1 MIHLNLKSYY
11 VFIILYICPPY
22 DNYSS
27 TGLAKILL
35 DCREKPEW
43 TSWPTQYY
51 ILLFPLATYLLCDVW

>member
-35 DCREKPEW
+35 DCIEKPE
-43 TSWPTQYY
+43 
-51 ILLFPLATYLLCDVW
+51 